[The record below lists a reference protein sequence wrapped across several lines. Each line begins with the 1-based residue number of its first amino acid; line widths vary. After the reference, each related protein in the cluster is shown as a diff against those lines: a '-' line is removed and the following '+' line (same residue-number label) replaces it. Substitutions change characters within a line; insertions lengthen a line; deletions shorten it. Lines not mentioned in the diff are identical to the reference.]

1 MCYYLKRTK
10 FLRIYIFM
18 RALLHTYSETELTK
32 LLCEGEDTL
41 AKSVFAE
48 LYDRFERRIYA
59 YCLRVTGCRDDAGD
73 ITQETFITFY
83 RVARSKFIDQPSAYL
98 LITARNKCLN
108 FKRDRTSYEQLYE
121 ETVASESTKNSYEQ
135 KDLLDTISKALPLL
149 DFEQR
154 EAFVLRYWNGLEY
167 KEMAEICGENMNV
180 MRTRVWRAKEKLKEI
195 LAPFIHEISNL

>member
-1 MCYYLKRTK
+1 
-10 FLRIYIFM
+10 M
-18 RALLHTYSETELTK
+18 RVLLHSYTDNELTK
-32 LLCEGEDTL
+32 LLHEGEDNL

-48 LYDRFERRIYA
+48 LYDRHERRIYA

-83 RVARSKFIDQPSAYL
+83 RVARNKNISQPSAYL

-108 FKRDRTSYEQLYE
+108 FKRDRTTYEQLFE
-121 ETVASESTKNSYEQ
+121 DTVASESSRSSYEQ

-195 LAPFIHEISNL
+195 LAPFIHEISKL

>member
-1 MCYYLKRTK
+1 
-10 FLRIYIFM
+10 M

-32 LLCEGEDTL
+32 LLCEGEDSL

-121 ETVASESTKNSYEQ
+121 ETVAGESNRNSYEQ

-195 LAPFIHEISNL
+195 LAPFIHEITNM